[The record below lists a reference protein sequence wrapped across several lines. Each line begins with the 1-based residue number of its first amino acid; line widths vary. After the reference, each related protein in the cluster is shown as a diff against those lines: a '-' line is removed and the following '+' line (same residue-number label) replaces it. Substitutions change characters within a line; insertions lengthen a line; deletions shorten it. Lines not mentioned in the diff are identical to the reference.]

1 MFQCIKCSIS
11 ICHLQNLY
19 QVWFISI
26 LRRESSSAEIA
37 TPQMTFFCARASSD
51 QLHLHWIQSLSAKLQ
66 PNMWPVDHG
75 RMQSIISCVSF
86 PNLGWLVFLRNRVSA
101 IWACAWPGHIWA
113 AAVRTRLAPALSC
126 PPLTLSMNCLPA
138 YSSMLSLIHTPICLI
153 QWSRTNS
160 ELIGFPPKKLTTQ
173 NLWWTITMI
182 FVTCETF
189 GQNELDDW
197 WLCRSFVSPVRCSVS
212 RTLGS
217 FSPVSPFHLGRTIR
231 LGRKDGL
238 LPCWHLLYSWQ
249 KC

>member
-1 MFQCIKCSIS
+1 MHSLDTHSQHGGAAQALHRRNSSLLKWPRISHPRLELGRWRQSCSSWCGALTPGLYALVNSRIMFQCIKCSIS

-37 TPQMTFFCARASSD
+37 TPQMTFCARASSD

-66 PNMWPVDHG
+66 RNMWPVDHG

-153 QWSRTNS
+153 
-160 ELIGFPPKKLTTQ
+160 
-173 NLWWTITMI
+173 
-182 FVTCETF
+182 
-189 GQNELDDW
+189 
-197 WLCRSFVSPVRCSVS
+197 
-212 RTLGS
+212 
-217 FSPVSPFHLGRTIR
+217 
-231 LGRKDGL
+231 
-238 LPCWHLLYSWQ
+238 
-249 KC
+249 

>member
-1 MFQCIKCSIS
+1 MYQMFNINLSFAKSLSGLVHFHFEARELKCRD
-11 ICHLQNLY
+11 CN
-19 QVWFISI
+19 
-26 LRRESSSAEIA
+26 SSND
-37 TPQMTFFCARASSD
+37 FFCARASSD

-153 QWSRTNS
+153 
-160 ELIGFPPKKLTTQ
+160 
-173 NLWWTITMI
+173 
-182 FVTCETF
+182 
-189 GQNELDDW
+189 
-197 WLCRSFVSPVRCSVS
+197 
-212 RTLGS
+212 
-217 FSPVSPFHLGRTIR
+217 
-231 LGRKDGL
+231 
-238 LPCWHLLYSWQ
+238 
-249 KC
+249 